1 MYAFVTDIYQT
12 FEACDQSVKQN
23 QFASNSTRYTYVL
36 HIHVYLGGGGRGQ
49 PELGWD
55 LT

>member
-1 MYAFVTDIYQT
+1 MYAFVTDIYQM

-23 QFASNSTRYTYVL
+23 QFASNSTRYIYAL
-36 HIHVYLGGGGRGQ
+36 HIHVCLGGGGRGQ